1 MKRALAIALLLV
13 SVIFTASAQQ
23 PVPRQPMI
31 EVTGS
36 AEMEVVPD
44 EVYVSVTIR
53 EFMEDRKKKSIDEI
67 EKEFR
72 NVLDKLKIDN
82 KQVALESVYGYYD
95 YDYKNNK
102 RGEFLNA
109 KTYVI
114 KFSDLNKF
122 NELTMALDKKGIEN
136 IHVQRT
142 GHSKME
148 DYRRQVKVEALK
160 AAKVKAEQMLQAVNK
175 RVGEVMLI
183 RERDSNMGY
192 PMPYMM
198 KSNMAME
205 ADGNTGQQPIEMQ
218 KIKLRYEVE
227 AHFVINP

>member
-1 MKRALAIALLLV
+1 MKRAIAIAFLLV
-13 SVIFTASAQQ
+13 SAVFVASAQQ
-23 PVPRQPMI
+23 PAPRQPMI

-36 AEMEVVPD
+36 AEMEIVPD
-44 EVYVSVTIR
+44 EIYVSVTIR
-53 EFMEDRKKKSIDEI
+53 EFLEDRKKKNIDEI

-72 NVLDKLKIDN
+72 SVLDKLKIDN

-114 KFSDLNKF
+114 KFGDLNKY
-122 NELTMALDKKGIEN
+122 NELVMALDKKGIEN
-136 IHVQRT
+136 VHIQRT

-148 DYRRQVKVEALK
+148 EYRRQVKVEALRSAK
-160 AAKVKAEQMLQAVNK
+160 AKAEQMLQAVNK
-175 RVGEVMLI
+175 RVGEIMLI
-183 RERDSNMGY
+183 RERDNNMGY
-192 PMPYMM
+192 PVQYMM

-205 ADGNTGQQPIEMQ
+205 ADAAGAQAPIEMQ